1 MTKRPAPAPAPRTVE
16 RGERRI
22 RPLSESVLRLIWD
35 ERRISRSDIARRAD
49 LSRSTV
55 SDVVGSLLPTGL
67 VEECGTGPSRG
78 GRKPIVLEFRDDAF
92 GILGVEVG
100 ATHVAVAV
108 TDLRG
113 RVLAWNERD
122 HDVRND
128 PSGTLRTVCELCER
142 GLAQWGHGSEQLV
155 GIGVALPAPVDP
167 RHPESISVNV
177 MPRWEGRNALVGLG
191 AQFDVPV
198 MFDNDANLGA
208 LAEHWWG
215 IGRGI
220 DDFAY
225 IKVATGVGSG
235 HLIQGRVYRGATGI
249 AGEIGHLAIDP
260 AGERCVCGLRGCLT
274 TFVGRTAL
282 LGRMRALAGPQ
293 HPLGSPEANMRTLED
308 AALRGDAV
316 ARQVVGEAAEHLAT
330 AVSGLLNLMNPG
342 MIVLGGDLAR
352 LGDLLLEPLRAHV
365 HARTLISSVAAAEI
379 KTSELGPRSVAV
391 GAATMVLDA
400 ALEDSRLFPL
410 SDVVAQK
417 KAL

>member
-1 MTKRPAPAPAPRTVE
+1 MAE
-16 RGERRI
+16 RNVPSRRGGDGGERRI
-22 RPLSESVLRLIWD
+22 RPLSESVLRMIWA
-35 ERRISRSDIARRAD
+35 ERRISRSDIARRAE

-67 VEECGTGPSRG
+67 IEEIGTGPSRG
-78 GRKPIVLEFRDDAF
+78 GRKPIVLEFRDDVF
-92 GILGVEVG
+92 GIVGVEVG

-122 HDVRND
+122 HAVRDD
-128 PSGTLRTVCELCER
+128 PVGTRRVVYELCDR
-142 GLAQWGHGSEQLV
+142 GLAQWGHRVDRLV
-155 GIGVALPAPVDP
+155 GIGVALPAPVDQ
-167 RHPESISVNV
+167 RHPESVSVNV
-177 MPRWEGRNALVGLG
+177 MPRWEGRNALADLGERYGL
-191 AQFDVPV
+191 PV

-215 IGRGI
+215 VGRGI

-260 AGERCVCGLRGCLT
+260 AGEKCVCGLRGCLT

-282 LGRMRALAGPQ
+282 LKRMRSLAGPG
-293 HPLGSPEANMRTLED
+293 HPLGAPDADMRSLED
-308 AALRGDAV
+308 AALRGDPV
-316 ARQVVGEAAEHLAT
+316 AMQVVDEATEHLGT

-352 LGDLLLEPLRAHV
+352 LGDLLVERLRVHV
-365 HARTLISSVAAAEI
+365 RARTLISSVAAAEI
-379 KTSELGPRSVAV
+379 KASDLGPRSVAV

-400 ALEDSRLFPL
+400 ALEDSRLFPV
-410 SDVVAQK
+410 SHAEVQK